1 MAEVNLDRL
10 LVGRE
15 AIERRVG
22 ELAEQISA
30 DYSGAAAPI
39 SIIVV
44 LKGAVFFAMDLL
56 RQLAIPARI
65 DFVQVSSYH
74 GRFDSVGEV
83 TLQKDI
89 TMAIGG
95 TDVLLI
101 EDIVDTGLTASWL
114 IEHLQT
120 HRPRSVRLATLLS
133 KPDRR
138 RMPVTIDYT
147 GFVIPDAFV
156 LGYGLDFEEGYR
168 HLPEVYVASPR
179 TGEPEPHR
187 E

>member
-1 MAEVNLDRL
+1 MTEINLDRL
-10 LVGRE
+10 LVGRDE
-15 AIERRVG
+15 IERRVA
-22 ELAEQISA
+22 ELAEQINA
-30 DYSGAAAPI
+30 DYSDATTPV
-39 SIIVV
+39 SIVVV

-56 RQLAIPARI
+56 RRLSIPARI
-65 DFVQVSSYH
+65 DFVQASSYH
-74 GRFDSVGEV
+74 GSFDSTGEV

-114 IEHLQT
+114 IEHLET
-120 HRPRSVRLATLLS
+120 HRPRSIRLATLLS

-138 RMPVTIDYT
+138 RLPVHIDYT

-168 HLPEVYVASPR
+168 HLPEVYVASPKS
-179 TGEPEPHR
+179 
-187 E
+187 